1 MRGGG
6 EVGGNKAGGGNGQG
20 NMGNE
25 VDWELLPELLDGG
38 QGKDNTNSNIITE
51 QAEHTEGILPREGG
65 MIWRRVH
72 QAGRVRRWGGATSDG
87 MGVGNVEGGSTATC
101 RVEWTRATKTTVI
114 GLHCDGTDKGGSTTP
129 SS

>member
-51 QAEHTEGILPREGG
+51 QAEHTEGIMPCEGG

-72 QAGRVRRWGGATSDG
+72 QAGRVRRWGGGNLRRHGSGKRQGGFHRNMQSG
-87 MGVGNVEGGSTATC
+87 M
-101 RVEWTRATKTTVI
+101 
-114 GLHCDGTDKGGSTTP
+114 D
-129 SS
+129 